1 MASLFVLIETK
12 SATKRDGM
20 AEALVQVR
28 RYHEQGPEALAV
40 LQLFAITHLHRFLY
54 GATWNANRKS
64 LYNWR
69 EEVTGN
75 YEDLVKAFV
84 SPERVLRLISDFIV
98 FTDIDGELNKFVL
111 RPHQMR
117 AADRVVERAKDPV
130 KRRALVW
137 HTQGS
142 GKTYTMITAA
152 KLLIDD
158 PALEHPTVLVLIDRT
173 ELEAQMAANL
183 EALGFEDDRSR
194 RLKERPG
201 GAAPFGLAWTHRLDD
216 PQVRWYSTQAVHP

>member
-1 MASLFVLIETK
+1 VLIEAK

-40 LQLFAITHLHRFLY
+40 LQLFAITHLHKFLY

-69 EEVTGN
+69 AEVAGN

-84 SPERVLRLISDFIV
+84 APERVLRVISDFIV
-98 FTDIDGELNKFVL
+98 FTDIDGQLNKFVL

-117 AADRVVERAKDPV
+117 AADRVVERAKDPA

-158 PALEHPTVLVLIDRT
+158 TALEHPTVLVLIDRT
-173 ELEAQMAANL
+173 EL
-183 EALGFEDDRSR
+183 DR
-194 RLKERPG
+194 
-201 GAAPFGLAWTHRLDD
+201 
-216 PQVRWYSTQAVHP
+216 

>member
-1 MASLFVLIETK
+1 MTEWQ
-12 SATKRDGM
+12 KRLSKFAGTTSKG
-20 AEALVQVR
+20 QR
-28 RYHEQGPEALAV
+28 RLPSYNFCHHAPSQ
-40 LQLFAITHLHRFLY
+40 FLY

-69 EEVTGN
+69 DEVAGN

-84 SPERVLRLISDFIV
+84 APERVLRVISDFIV
-98 FTDIDGELNKFVL
+98 FSDIDGELNKFVL

-117 AADRVVERAKDPV
+117 AADRVVERAKDPA

-158 PALEHPTVLVLIDRT
+158 HGARAPDGPCPC
-173 ELEAQMAANL
+173 
-183 EALGFEDDRSR
+183 
-194 RLKERPG
+194 RPNR
-201 GAAPFGLAWTHRLDD
+201 A
-216 PQVRWYSTQAVHP
+216 